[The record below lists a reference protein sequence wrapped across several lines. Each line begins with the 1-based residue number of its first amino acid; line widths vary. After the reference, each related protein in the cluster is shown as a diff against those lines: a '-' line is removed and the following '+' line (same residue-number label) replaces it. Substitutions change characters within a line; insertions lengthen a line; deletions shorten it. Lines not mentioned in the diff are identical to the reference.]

1 MSKSK
6 SSPGNAALS
15 SKSRRSKLVEFHRPA
30 ATASGLSIAE
40 HTREI
45 LGVLGE
51 DPDRDGL
58 VRTPARVERALK
70 FLTEGYAKDVATLV
84 NGALFDVEYDEIVI
98 VRDIEFFSMCEHLML
113 PFFGKMHVAYL
124 PNRKVIGL
132 SKIPRVVDVFARR
145 LQIQERLT
153 QEVAQCIQD
162 LLQPRGVGVI
172 CEARHFCMMMRGV
185 EKQHS
190 GAITSA
196 MLGAF
201 RSNKETRHE
210 LLSLVG
216 QRSTAI

>member
-1 MSKSK
+1 MPKLKLPPAKKNASVVELRPK
-6 SSPGNAALS
+6 SSGSPIPSYMKEVLRA
-15 SKSRRSKLVEFHRPA
+15 
-30 ATASGLSIAE
+30 
-40 HTREI
+40 
-45 LGVLGE
+45 LGE
-51 DPDRDGL
+51 DPEREGL
-58 VRTPARVERALK
+58 ARTPERFDKALRY
-70 FLTEGYAKDVATLV
+70 LTSGYSANVRDIV
-84 NGALFDVEYDEIVI
+84 NGALFDVKYDEVVI
-98 VRDIEFFSMCEHLML
+98 VRDIEFFSLCEHHLL

-124 PNRKVIGL
+124 PNTKVIGL
-132 SKIPRVVDVFARR
+132 SKIPRLVDVFARR

-153 QEVAQCIQD
+153 QQVAETIQE
-162 LLQPRGVGVI
+162 LIKPRGVGVI

-201 RSNKETRHE
+201 RHNQETRNE